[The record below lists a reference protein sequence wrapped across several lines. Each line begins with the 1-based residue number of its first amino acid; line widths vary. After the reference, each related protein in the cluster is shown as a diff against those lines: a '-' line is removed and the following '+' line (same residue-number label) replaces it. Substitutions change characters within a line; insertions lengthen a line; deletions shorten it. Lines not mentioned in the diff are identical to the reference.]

1 MFEGPHILNVCVYI
15 YRYVWVLKTWR
26 LYCGVR
32 WAREEKVSKTVV
44 TKGRKKR
51 EGGKK
56 KEKKQLL
63 STLIQVLG
71 YLVGEKTVI
80 TNYLNNYMTQS
91 NKFL

>member
-1 MFEGPHILNVCVYI
+1 
-15 YRYVWVLKTWR
+15 
-26 LYCGVR
+26 
-32 WAREEKVSKTVV
+32 VV